1 MITKEELEEYK
12 KIRGFKNLGLA
23 EKDYFQNIIL
33 FIISQNFGK
42 TLIFKGGTAL
52 NKCYGLPRF
61 SEDLDFNAESK
72 IELKIIEENLKKF
85 NIDFEIE
92 SKDYSDETKAV
103 IRIKGPLYIGIKNS
117 MCSII
122 LDISLREKTVLSPKI
137 KTIGRFLNEIPSFDI
152 LIMDEEEILAEKVR
166 AVFSRDKARDVYDLN
181 FLLEKNIRIN
191 KELINNKLKYYNL
204 EFNIKSFEKKINQK
218 KEIWNTELKS
228 LIDKMP
234 DFNEVKKKIIDD
246 ICNLMK

>member
-1 MITKEELEEYK
+1 
-12 KIRGFKNLGLA
+12 
-23 EKDYFQNIIL
+23 
-33 FIISQNFGK
+33 
-42 TLIFKGGTAL
+42 
-52 NKCYGLPRF
+52 
-61 SEDLDFNAESK
+61 
-72 IELKIIEENLKKF
+72 
-85 NIDFEIE
+85 
-92 SKDYSDETKAV
+92 
-103 IRIKGPLYIGIKNS
+103 

-152 LIMDEEEILAEKVR
+152 LIMDEEEVLAEKVR